1 MSSYLSLL
9 DTYTKYSP
17 SVPLILTLVR
27 IVGAD
32 TLELAGAGGGVGGAG
47 DCWVTS
53 LSGAGVDGSDLTS
66 LLSSTS

>member
-1 MSSYLSLL
+1 M
-9 DTYTKYSP
+9 
-17 SVPLILTLVR
+17 
-27 IVGAD
+27 GAD

-66 LLSSTS
+66 LLSSTSFRAFIICLNIRRHVTKLCILHLGFRME

>member
-17 SVPLILTLVR
+17 SVPLLTLDR

>member
-17 SVPLILTLVR
+17 SVPLILLVR

>member
-1 MSSYLSLL
+1 M
-9 DTYTKYSP
+9 
-17 SVPLILTLVR
+17 
-27 IVGAD
+27 GAD

>member
-1 MSSYLSLL
+1 M
-9 DTYTKYSP
+9 
-17 SVPLILTLVR
+17 
-27 IVGAD
+27 GAD

-47 DCWVTS
+47 GGARHCEVTS